1 MAKFRKTR
9 EHNGPNGDND
19 PVSEDL
25 RQASNFIGKQEF
37 EKALSVLNRLAA
49 QNPSD
54 PQRLS
59 QIASLAADSQYGLA
73 RYQEA
78 IDLYKLASSHLAN
91 EKRIQYWI
99 RPALGE
105 VRALLKS
112 IEVDAAYARAQEIW
126 QRTSETHQELEEELA
141 TTTEELEEQ
150 GSMQIEARPVR
161 PSVVLT
167 RLGTVFMDEGYV
179 DTAREFFQ
187 QAVLLSPRGAT
198 RARQGMAKVCQ
209 ANSENAEAEKY
220 AREALL
226 MGKFQAKTVCCWEQ
240 HISARAKQGKDLLDQ
255 ELFTSLQL
263 NQSGAVLARSILV
276 IVKLLRSYGDPRWKQ
291 IAIEWITR
299 DEVIDEIIE
308 IELAKILLSDE
319 KLIGHD
325 PRLIALAAHRIFR
338 SDKVSPKEMVATA
351 KDVAHML
358 LLDSDEPNVRG
369 LAEKA
374 KRRFGAELKG
384 EVLHAIAL
392 GAMMAKR
399 HDLARELLLDRLNV
413 LPRGSKQWAMDISAL
428 ARMEEVLENYT
439 EAANHYLDF
448 ADTEGIQSDFRVQAL
463 LKWLKYIDAGGNAI
477 DMEEVSAKLNRIIK
491 GDLDLVVLLNI
502 GRHLSYTPS
511 LKELCDQVIAAA
523 ASKAQELFSAAT
535 TPEDAIYVLVRH
547 TRKQYSDFR
556 TYDAIISFWEI
567 LPAEKRE
574 WLWSEK
580 AEYWEYYALLF
591 ETYLELGEEDKAF
604 GLASS
609 IISSPSTPP
618 NGRIWLGTAYANWQ
632 MRKGNREEAFR
643 HFEWLVKE
651 LPTHTNAAWGYYWN
665 ALLCVS
671 RREEEKAIDLACSLR
686 RCFGGHPALQWQ
698 WELDARSIIIICKW
712 NLTLANTKA
721 LAYGGD
727 YLREQSII
735 MRDSINKIF
744 VD

>member
-9 EHNGPNGDND
+9 EHNGPNRDND
-19 PVSEDL
+19 PVSEEL
-25 RQASNFIGKQEF
+25 RLASNLIGKQEF

-78 IDLYKLASSHLAN
+78 IDLYKMASSHLAN

-112 IEVDAAYARAQEIW
+112 IEVDAAYARAKEIW
-126 QRTSETHQELEEELA
+126 QRTTETHQELEEELA

-276 IVKLLRSYGDPRWKQ
+276 IVKLLRSYGDARWKQ

-351 KDVAHML
+351 KDVTHML
-358 LLDSDEPNVRG
+358 LLDADEPNVRG

-374 KRRFGAELKG
+374 KRRFGEDLKG

-399 HDLARELLLDRLNV
+399 HDLARELLLDRLSV

-523 ASKAQELFSAAT
+523 ASKAHELFSAAT

-556 TYDAIISFWEI
+556 TYEAVTSFWES

-591 ETYLELGEEDKAF
+591 ETYIELGDEHKAF

-632 MRKGNREEAFR
+632 MRKGNKEEAFR
-643 HFEWLVKE
+643 HYDWLVKE
-651 LPTHTNAAWGYYWN
+651 LPTHPNAAWGYYWKAVRAFSANNSREVELN
-665 ALLCVS
+665 AI
-671 RREEEKAIDLACSLR
+671 ALR
-686 RCFGGHPALQWQ
+686 TCFAGKPAYSWQ
-698 WELDARSIIIICKW
+698 WELDARAALLLADTIIQRVKCNNQYSEIFLMKQLSHLK
-712 NLTLANTKA
+712 N
-721 LAYGGD
+721 D
-727 YLREQSII
+727 
-735 MRDSINKIF
+735 KIKF
-744 VD
+744 N